1 MTRRLIML
9 RHGQTIFNATRRM
22 QGQLDTELSDVGIKQ
37 AQAAARYVET
47 LNIGHV
53 VASDLQRARITAE
66 IIAENLHVDLT
77 VDKRLRETDLG
88 EWMGLGHDEVDR
100 KYPGARALWRHDAT
114 WAPPGGES
122 RVDVARRARSVID
135 ELMRTFTDWD
145 DSTVLVVA
153 HGGSIS
159 AATSALLG
167 LEVSQYPMFS
177 GLGNT
182 CWSQLT
188 ARPKFVRGSDD
199 ALDPAE
205 YTPDSARFTADNVD
219 GAQWYLDGWNM
230 GVELGM
236 SVAHPEISQSGP
248 GISDE

>member
-1 MTRRLIML
+1 MTRRLMML
-9 RHGQTIFNATRRM
+9 RHGQTSYNATRRM

-47 LNIGHV
+47 LKIGHV
-53 VASDLQRARITAE
+53 VASDLQRARVTAE

-77 VDKRLRETDLG
+77 VDSRLRETNLG
-88 EWMGLGHDEVDR
+88 EWMGLSHDEVDA
-100 KYPGARALWRHDAT
+100 KYPGARAMWRHDAT

-122 RVDVARRARSVID
+122 RVDVAQRTKAVID
-135 ELMRTFTDWD
+135 ELMHSFTDWD
-145 DSTVLVVA
+145 DTTVLVVA

-159 AATSALLG
+159 AATSALLN
-167 LEVSQYPMFS
+167 LDVSQYPMFS

-205 YTPDSARFTADNVD
+205 YTPASARFTPETID

-236 SVAHPEISQSGP
+236 SVAHPEIMQSDR
-248 GISDE
+248 GISSK